1 MNTTNNM
8 AAATMSKKM
17 YHRRWI
23 MGRLKI
29 ALGETLR
36 AGKPNRRTFL
46 RSTVAAGL
54 LAGAKTSRKLLAAD
68 QIRASVTAGEPI
80 VTGQS
85 VPELEGFDRL
95 MSEFIVKEHVPGAA
109 LAITRGSRLVYA
121 RGFGWA
127 DREER
132 KPVEPVSL
140 FRLASVS
147 KPFTSAAALCL
158 VDERK
163 LRLDD
168 KIWRV
173 LGLSEPTWKGARF
186 DPRWKQITILELLQ
200 HRGGWDR
207 DKSFDPILAIP
218 DIVEKL
224 RTPMPISPENIVQY
238 MLGFPLD
245 FAPGE
250 RYAYSNFG
258 YILLGLAIARLSGV
272 AYEAY
277 VRRKVL
283 APLKITRMRLGK
295 ALLAERAADEVKYYD
310 SHARTGPAI
319 IGPHLGAK
327 VPLPYGGEN
336 FDAFAA
342 HGGWI
347 ASAPDLVRFAAAFDD
362 PQHCPILTP
371 ESVRQTFARPPG
383 LAGYDAAG
391 KPRDVYYGCGWS
403 VRIVGSDGK
412 FNSWHAGMI
421 SGTSTLLVR
430 RSDNLH
436 WAALFNTESNRADK
450 MPATLIDGPLHAVAD
465 KVARWPQGEVGA

>member
-1 MNTTNNM
+1 
-8 AAATMSKKM
+8 
-17 YHRRWI
+17 
-23 MGRLKI
+23 MGCSKI

-46 RSTVAAGL
+46 RSTVTAGL
-54 LAGAKTSRKLLAAD
+54 LAGAKTSRKLLGAD
-68 QIRASVTAGEPI
+68 QTRASATAGEPI

-85 VPELEGFDRL
+85 VPELAGFDRL
-95 MSEFIVKEHVPGAA
+95 MAEFIVKEHVPGAA

-163 LRLDD
+163 LRLDA

-347 ASAPDLVRFAAAFDD
+347 APAPDLVRFAAAFDD

-412 FNSWHAGMI
+412 FNSWHAGML

-430 RSDNLH
+430 RSDNVH
-436 WAALFNTESNRADK
+436 WAALFNTESNRADQ
-450 MPATLIDGPLHAVAD
+450 MPAALIDGPLHAVAD
-465 KVARWPQGEVGA
+465 KVARWPQGEVGT